1 MRILEYCN
9 WLANPIYFLFFIDD
23 MSNIITTQHHE
34 KKGRE
39 HAVIAMIVTF
49 ALLTCYVLPTSDI
62 FAAAPN
68 DPDKTGCNPKTDTDC
83 FPDEIVVFDNPINT
97 HLLVLDSQTTSSNT
111 PKDSSVDIEGGD
123 VIVVGCKGGAAG
135 EVPGKPGVCKED
147 SQTTS
152 SNTPKDS
159 SVDIEADELVV
170 KGCKGGTAGEVLGKK
185 GVCKE

>member
-111 PKDSSVDIEGGD
+111 PKDSSVDIE
-123 VIVVGCKGGAAG
+123 
-135 EVPGKPGVCKED
+135 
-147 SQTTS
+147 
-152 SNTPKDS
+152 
-159 SVDIEADELVV
+159 ADELVV
-170 KGCKGGTAGEVLGKK
+170 KGCKGGTAGEVHGKK
-185 GVCKE
+185 VSVKL